1 MAGSRRFLVAVTAVV
16 GAVVLLVVLLTL
28 AREAP
33 ATSTGEPVAQDQPG
47 PILLVPGYS
56 GTSAEL
62 ATLVDAL
69 RAAGREAVVVSM
81 SAGGDEDLREQAA
94 RLGRAADEQL
104 SAGAPSI
111 DVVGYSSGGVV
122 SRVWADELGGTPR
135 WSGLDRGVDG
145 AGPGGDATG
154 VGQAGRRC
162 QCQGPGRVP

>member
-28 AREAP
+28 AGEAP

-47 PILLVPGYS
+47 PILLVPGYG

-94 RLGRAADEQL
+94 ILGRA
-104 SAGAPSI
+104 
-111 DVVGYSSGGVV
+111 
-122 SRVWADELGGTPR
+122 
-135 WSGLDRGVDG
+135 RG
-145 AGPGGDATG
+145 
-154 VGQAGRRC
+154 
-162 QCQGPGRVP
+162 